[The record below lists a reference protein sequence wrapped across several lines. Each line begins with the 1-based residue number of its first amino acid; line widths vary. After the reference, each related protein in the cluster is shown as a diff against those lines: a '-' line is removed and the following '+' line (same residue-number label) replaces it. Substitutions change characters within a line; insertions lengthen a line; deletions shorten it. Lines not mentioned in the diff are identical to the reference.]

1 MLIIT
6 LQAKGGVGK
15 SFVTSALTQFCHSIG
30 QPVAL
35 FDADPN
41 NATLLATP
49 ALGAEPLDLLG
60 AGEGMAIDEAAFDGL
75 MERMTTEPA
84 DKVLLVDAGAT
95 TFLPLFNYVVSHA
108 IWELCTEYQHPLVLH
123 PVITGGPDCEESV
136 LGFATLASQVE
147 CPFLIT
153 TNPYHGPV
161 SIQGRSIDEH
171 PAYQEHSG
179 SVLARAALWP
189 LLARQALGA
198 FGSGRS
204 RYGNGREGGGHEV
217 EGPVHGEDAVEN
229 RLQVEF
235 AFPLCFALLLRR
247 FFRAAFPLRF
257 GLPFRRFFLCFRFRL
272 RLRRHA
278 FSPFRI
284 WSSKTAAP
292 IAATAPNVGRRRRE
306 PCTAN
311 AGKCGQMRAC
321 GDFGAFRLRFG
332 GG

>member
-161 SIQGRSIDEH
+161 SIQGRLIDEH

-179 SVLARAALWP
+179 SVLARVDLPAYPSPLFARDVRE
-189 LLARQALGA
+189 LLAHHMTFAEAIENKNTALMTRQRLRQVYTALMATFAQALDSFFPPPQSEPPA
-198 FGSGRS
+198 KPSKRTRASKGS
-204 RYGNGREGGGHEV
+204 
-217 EGPVHGEDAVEN
+217 
-229 RLQVEF
+229 
-235 AFPLCFALLLRR
+235 
-247 FFRAAFPLRF
+247 
-257 GLPFRRFFLCFRFRL
+257 
-272 RLRRHA
+272 
-278 FSPFRI
+278 
-284 WSSKTAAP
+284 
-292 IAATAPNVGRRRRE
+292 
-306 PCTAN
+306 
-311 AGKCGQMRAC
+311 
-321 GDFGAFRLRFG
+321 
-332 GG
+332 